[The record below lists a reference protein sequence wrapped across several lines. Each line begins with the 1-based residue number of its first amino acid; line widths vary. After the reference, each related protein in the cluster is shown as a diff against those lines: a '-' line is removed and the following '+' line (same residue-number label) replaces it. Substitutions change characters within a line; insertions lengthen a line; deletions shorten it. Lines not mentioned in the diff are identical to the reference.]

1 MLTRSQGPV
10 KKSPKAACKK
20 KGVKSPNGPEGPADP
35 DALEYIYAPETQLPE
50 IYTVVVW
57 VIITLMVLTILMAV
71 SVLVAMTAQCVKYAT
86 VLSILGGL
94 AWFMYERNKEQL
106 YPMCTYM
113 WDITTDSERVV
124 KHFIVMMCVL
134 NTAYS
139 AICGSSV
146 GTFVSV
152 VHLFVSFAYPHI
164 AINTRSTRTILAL
177 GLFTCITTC
186 SDVCAFTNNRMFITR
201 LVKTSRVDAEIRD
214 LNSICDFN
222 WKTNTL
228 EMWNIDVSLEGV
240 SAILECASL
249 HRPKKSVWKIS
260 NTTKTVS
267 HAEVL
272 VVTKILSIKRS
283 FLPVFNALYELYRY
297 LCNYEMGAFAGWC
310 AFSYAVFSF
319 FFPFISAH
327 IIGRSHIAANV
338 VFSLFKYIIDRIWAD
353 YQNGRFSPKFVQRI
367 YYVLLSTGLV
377 LVVSTYTHSAQ
388 VETYIEYLDFAEIAC
403 MLTGAY
409 LLKNDRIAD
418 YFRHPNHLIDKEHL
432 VNNLEFRM
440 TCVLII
446 SFIFPLSS
454 AWMYLLIKYN
464 NIFDEDKPVV
474 LEVVEVLAIAEPLVN
489 PVNWLGI
496 LGGAPDAVAANNPN
510 AGM

>member
-201 LVKTSRVDAEIRD
+201 LVKTSRVDAEIHD

-310 AFSYAVFSF
+310 AFSYAVLLTESGQTTRTADFHLNLYRESTMYFFLRVWYLSSQLTHTAHRWKPISNTWILQKLHACSRAHTFS
-319 FFPFISAH
+319 
-327 IIGRSHIAANV
+327 RMIA
-338 VFSLFKYIIDRIWAD
+338 S
-353 YQNGRFSPKFVQRI
+353 Q
-367 YYVLLSTGLV
+367 
-377 LVVSTYTHSAQ
+377 
-388 VETYIEYLDFAEIAC
+388 
-403 MLTGAY
+403 
-409 LLKNDRIAD
+409 
-418 YFRHPNHLIDKEHL
+418 
-432 VNNLEFRM
+432 
-440 TCVLII
+440 II
-446 SFIFPLSS
+446 SDTPI
-454 AWMYLLIKYN
+454 I
-464 NIFDEDKPVV
+464 
-474 LEVVEVLAIAEPLVN
+474 
-489 PVNWLGI
+489 
-496 LGGAPDAVAANNPN
+496 
-510 AGM
+510 